1 MIKLQVLPEEILTL
15 QVLEGIVK
23 SGQPVILPKQ
33 ITANGVYSAKQE
45 GASGYDPVTVAVDM
59 TPAYNEGYD
68 KGYVDGHICDFS
80 KMRYVYLHDLNGFT
94 KSDVVLN
101 LGNHGVDEYLSFHYI
116 SYQANNTV
124 ERLTLNIGEG
134 IQLLAWDGSCNSA
147 PDKKLKHLTINA
159 PNAKFTSGYGIFRHW
174 QALEVIDGTPID
186 LSLDTRGAA
195 CEFVGLN
202 ALREVRFAPNSLRG
216 NMWFGNSQYLSNDSA
231 QSVIDGL
238 MDLTG
243 AATKTLT
250 FHKDVGAKLTP
261 EQKAV
266 ITAKNWTLVY

>member
-80 KMRYVYLHDLNGFT
+80 KMRHVYFHDLNGFT
-94 KSDVVLN
+94 KSDVALN
-101 LGNHGVDEYLSFHYI
+101 MGDHGLPQQTFHYSAYI
-116 SYQANNTV
+116 ANDVV
-124 ERLTLNIGEG
+124 ERLTLHFSQG
-134 IQLLAWDGSCNSA
+134 IEKLSFQCFCNSV
-147 PDKKLKHLTINA
+147 PDNKLKRLTLNM
-159 PNAKFTSGYGIFRHW
+159 PRAKFNSAYTIFYQLR
-174 QALEVIDGTPID
+174 ALEVIDGTPID
-186 LSLDTRGAA
+186 LSIAPNNQA
-195 CEFVGLN
+195 CEFVGCT
-202 ALREVRFAPNSLRG
+202 ALREVRFAPNTIKC
-216 NMWFGNSQYLSNDSA
+216 NMWFGNSPNLRNESA
-231 QSVIDGL
+231 QSVIDAL
-238 MDLTG
+238 TDLTG

-266 ITAKNWTLVY
+266 VTAKNWTLVY